1 MNFNG
6 LKLQPKR
13 WRITE
18 GTYTDPAVTDDDKL
32 PINFPNKYLIWNTV
46 DGSGN
51 PTAPVTALT
60 PDAGKTTESS
70 TSADLERRFVEGHIY
85 GGCYSSGVINGN
97 VVINLNNSIID
108 RDLLFD
114 EVLEDTLGEAI
125 LYGHEGYTIKTRR
138 TGVILDEQGM
148 DVLGAA
154 LNVFGGGKGAGTEIW
169 GSTTINL
176 NAGYTFQIFGGSE
189 EGVIGRASSD
199 GNYDF
204 SYTLDDGTTINKKY
218 KYDPRYSC
226 YVNLAGANAGVS
238 KRKDSSEAMAECEFM
253 YGGGFFGPICG
264 NTVINLGKGRIF
276 NSFAGSCN
284 ADILGHTE
292 TYIGRQVKE
301 GDATSLAE
309 KYKYKNNF
317 GKYIAAE
324 STYEPGF
331 PGFAISCMAV
341 TAWADVSWRRHPPI
355 SRTVCARQVQ
365 VIP

>member
-1 MNFNG
+1 M
-6 LKLQPKR
+6 
-13 WRITE
+13 
-18 GTYTDPAVTDDDKL
+18 
-32 PINFPNKYLIWNTV
+32 
-46 DGSGN
+46 
-51 PTAPVTALT
+51 
-60 PDAGKTTESS
+60 
-70 TSADLERRFVEGHIY
+70 
-85 GGCYSSGVINGN
+85 
-97 VVINLNNSIID
+97 
-108 RDLLFD
+108 
-114 EVLEDTLGEAI
+114 
-125 LYGHEGYTIKTRR
+125 
-138 TGVILDEQGM
+138 
-148 DVLGAA
+148 
-154 LNVFGGGKGAGTEIW
+154 

-341 TAWADVSWRRHPPI
+341 TTWADVSWRRHPPI